1 MLSGGGLIRRLG
13 QRQLLFKRRLTFNDR
28 LGRSL
33 APQKLDNFSC
43 FRGRLSV
50 TRLAIFSV
58 INDCVLSYIVSLPTT
73 RFRFAGRH
81 SMSTVVSALRGNA
94 PSRYK
99 RFLTL
104 LYGG

>member
-1 MLSGGGLIRRLG
+1 MSVTGILRS
-13 QRQLLFKRRLTFNDR
+13 LTFNER
-28 LGRSL
+28 FGRSL
-33 APQKLDNFSC
+33 ARRDSTI
-43 FRGRLSV
+43 FRAFGGRFSV

-73 RFRFAGRH
+73 RFRFACRH
-81 SMSTVVSALRGNA
+81 SMSTVVSALQGNA
-94 PSRYK
+94 RGRYK